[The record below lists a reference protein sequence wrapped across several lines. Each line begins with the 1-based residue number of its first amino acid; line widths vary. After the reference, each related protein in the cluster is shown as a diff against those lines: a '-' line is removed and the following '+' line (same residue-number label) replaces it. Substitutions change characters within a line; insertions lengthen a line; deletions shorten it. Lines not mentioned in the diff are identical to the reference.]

1 MAEIY
6 RGIEAADSFLFI
18 ISLDSVASEICTF
31 EIEHAVKHNK
41 RLVPVIWK
49 DADDVH
55 QSMSAHN
62 WVFLRQEDDFEANF
76 ELLIDALDTDLAYI
90 REHTRLL
97 TRAIE
102 WHDNNR
108 RRTDVLRGP
117 ELTAAE
123 GWLSIS
129 QSMEPQSTELHDDY
143 ITFSRATVNRFQR
156 LIISGV
162 TVAFVLVLGLAAFSF
177 YKSNQSEERR
187 KEADSQRQLA
197 EKTTRI
203 ATAQSLSAFAL
214 AEMET
219 DPELSLLLATKSI
232 RTLHDTNETVL
243 PLSNTV
249 LRQSI
254 IKSRVR
260 LTLKGHG
267 DYVWSA
273 VYSADGERIVTA
285 SEDKTAKV
293 WDASL
298 TGNPSTSNRLFIL
311 GIHLRAVFSN
321 SLGSIIYE
329 LYKTSYEPQSKK
341 VCNMMTKKLDHPDF
355 LTLDRM
361 IYDPNRMVI
370 TRKERSLLRKKGLD
384 IPPMGKVVIEGEVIE
399 TGGYGCRVP
408 IGLELA
414 LPEGLEDEAR
424 EFGVIP
430 HLPSERQRKY
440 GFQDEGYRFEYH
452 FNLRNEDHKTG
463 ARHPNYRE
471 NHPERKMCESMINDY
486 PDDFYM
492 YENYIIF
499 LKWLHRN
506 PYPSS
511 EGGIE
516 KEIQYD
522 ENFKVIYAAGKHLDP
537 HLDQFDD
544 DLKDEILAYY
554 SEYQFIEPI
563 QSSHSGPRKKKKA
576 EKEVLADL
584 TPFMK

>member
-1 MAEIY
+1 MTLT
-6 RGIEAADSFLFI
+6 G
-18 ISLDSVASEICTF
+18 
-31 EIEHAVKHNK
+31 
-41 RLVPVIWK
+41 
-49 DADDVH
+49 H
-55 QSMSAHN
+55 Q
-62 WVFLRQEDDFEANF
+62 
-76 ELLIDALDTDLAYI
+76 
-90 REHTRLL
+90 
-97 TRAIE
+97 
-102 WHDNNR
+102 
-108 RRTDVLRGP
+108 G
-117 ELTAAE
+117 
-123 GWLSIS
+123 
-129 QSMEPQSTELHDDY
+129 
-143 ITFSRATVNRFQR
+143 
-156 LIISGV
+156 GV
-162 TVAFVLVLGLAAFSF
+162 
-177 YKSNQSEERR
+177 R
-187 KEADSQRQLA
+187 
-197 EKTTRI
+197 
-203 ATAQSLSAFAL
+203 
-214 AEMET
+214 
-219 DPELSLLLATKSI
+219 
-232 RTLHDTNETVL
+232 
-243 PLSNTV
+243 
-249 LRQSI
+249 
-254 IKSRVR
+254 
-260 LTLKGHG
+260 
-267 DYVWSA
+267 SA

-384 IPPMGKVVIEGEVIE
+384 IPPMGKVVIDGEVIE